1 MVPVRSGNAFEETME
16 SLLRLLR
23 LGTFPPGSKL
33 PAERELAESLR
44 VSRTTLREAI
54 GELQAAG
61 YVAVRRGRYGGAYV
75 SDAPPAAC
83 GSGGLDADEVEDLLT
98 LRSIVEL
105 AAAELAAGRE
115 LVESERER
123 LVVEA
128 AACAGAGAEQYRPY
142 DARLHVTIAEL
153 SGSPSLAGVV
163 ADVRHRA
170 NAMLDRIPLIA
181 PNLAHSTLQHEA
193 VVSAILDGEPDRAR
207 VAMRDHLEGTAALL
221 RGFSS

>member
-1 MVPVRSGNAFEETME
+1 MPVRSGNAFEETME

-54 GELQAAG
+54 GALQAAG

-75 SDAPPAAC
+75 TDAPPVEAR
-83 GSGGLDADEVEDLLT
+83 SGGLDAAEVEDLLT
-98 LRSIVEL
+98 LRAVVEP
-105 AAAELAAGRE
+105 AAAELAAARDLEAG
-115 LVESERER
+115 ERER
-123 LVVEA
+123 LRAEA
-128 AACAGAGAEQYRPY
+128 AACAGASAEQYRPY
-142 DARLHVTIAEL
+142 DARLHVAVAEL

-163 ADVRHRA
+163 ADARHRA
-170 NAMLDRIPLIA
+170 NSMLNRIPLIA

-193 VVSAILDGEPDRAR
+193 VVSAILDGDPARAR
-207 VAMRDHLEGTAALL
+207 AAMSDHLEGTAALL